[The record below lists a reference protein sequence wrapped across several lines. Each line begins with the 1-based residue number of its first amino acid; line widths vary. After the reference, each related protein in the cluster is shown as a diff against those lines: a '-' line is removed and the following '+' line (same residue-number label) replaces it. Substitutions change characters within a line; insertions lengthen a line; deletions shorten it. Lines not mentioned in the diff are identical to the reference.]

1 MNTLFD
7 LLDALAAHGPTILL
21 GASVLLLAGC
31 VAMRW
36 TSHGAERRRLG
47 VWTGAAVGIYLLVA
61 FVPMQRWQVSFEV
74 TDPAPAPEPALAAEL
89 LASTADATP
98 PVDPQVRLAALQ
110 AQVERILDAEPIETT
125 DAGAPIPPPKNEPVT
140 STPWPF
146 RRLAAGAY
154 VLAAFLL
161 LLRHALGF
169 HRLHRL
175 LRQCQ
180 PAPAALRHG
189 LPLPKLARVLVAEHA
204 VRPFCAGW
212 RRPVIVLPRTLLEP
226 HRRSQARAVLRHEAA
241 HLQAGDPAVQML
253 FALLAIPLGL
263 HPLFWW
269 LVRDVRFQCELL
281 ADDAAAAADRADY
294 ARELI
299 DLAERAAPALQAV
312 GTVSVFHRPSDFYR
326 RMQMLLQREGRLI
339 PSSSRLRRTA
349 QAVAALLCVSVAA
362 SVLGVPL
369 RAQDPTPESALRQQN
384 DKLRAE
390 LDALRAELRDLQS
403 SLQLLNRDGKAPA
416 VGGVSIGDTSPVN
429 LEALLR
435 VQKAQWETD
444 RRTAQENAA
453 PRSYT
458 VQKGDSVRTIAK
470 QLLGSADR
478 VDELMAANPGIDPT
492 RLRVGQNVLL
502 PAKPALPREAPTS
515 QTEPNAVQDPQP
527 EGVPVLKDIPLIN
540 NLFRDNAN
548 GNATSNGNRTAP
560 ATTAEATADL
570 ATRFL
575 DLQGELEVAEVTAA
589 EQDTLAK
596 AGRAMLSEA
605 KRAASR
611 RDTLQKKL
619 AIVRCLIDGEI
630 QATESELKW
639 LERKLKESDKYERL
653 QIDAQIQRAKV
664 RLEVLSS
671 VK

>member
-1 MNTLFD
+1 
-7 LLDALAAHGPTILL
+7 
-21 GASVLLLAGC
+21 
-31 VAMRW
+31 
-36 TSHGAERRRLG
+36 
-47 VWTGAAVGIYLLVA
+47 
-61 FVPMQRWQVSFEV
+61 
-74 TDPAPAPEPALAAEL
+74 
-89 LASTADATP
+89 
-98 PVDPQVRLAALQ
+98 
-110 AQVERILDAEPIETT
+110 
-125 DAGAPIPPPKNEPVT
+125 
-140 STPWPF
+140 
-146 RRLAAGAY
+146 
-154 VLAAFLL
+154 
-161 LLRHALGF
+161 
-169 HRLHRL
+169 
-175 LRQCQ
+175 
-180 PAPAALRHG
+180 
-189 LPLPKLARVLVAEHA
+189 
-204 VRPFCAGW
+204 
-212 RRPVIVLPRTLLEP
+212 
-226 HRRSQARAVLRHEAA
+226 
-241 HLQAGDPAVQML
+241 
-253 FALLAIPLGL
+253 
-263 HPLFWW
+263 
-269 LVRDVRFQCELL
+269 
-281 ADDAAAAADRADY
+281 
-294 ARELI
+294 
-299 DLAERAAPALQAV
+299 
-312 GTVSVFHRPSDFYR
+312 
-326 RMQMLLQREGRLI
+326 MLLQREGRLI

-369 RAQDPTPESALRQQN
+369 RAQDPTPESALQQQN

-605 KRAASR
+605 KRAASL

-619 AIVRCLIDGEI
+619 AIVRRLIDGEI
-630 QATESELKW
+630 QATQSELRW
-639 LERKLKESDKYERL
+639 LGSKMKDLDKTERM
-653 QIDAQIQRAKV
+653 QIEAQVQRAQV
-664 RLEVLSS
+664 RLEVLRS